1 MIKDKRKVRSI
12 LISDTALQKQ
22 PSPGRVAGVGGGKRG
37 SVGVDGF
44 EVDACSDD
52 GSEASSISSVGIGN
66 NHLNNRSALPG
77 WHWKFYYYQM
87 AQFAEAGV
95 NVSE

>member
-1 MIKDKRKVRSI
+1 M
-12 LISDTALQKQ
+12 LETHTNFQKQ

-66 NHLNNRSALPG
+66 NHLNNRSDLTWIAL
-77 WHWKFYYYQM
+77 
-87 AQFAEAGV
+87 EV
-95 NVSE
+95 T

>member
-1 MIKDKRKVRSI
+1 MLETHTD
-12 LISDTALQKQ
+12 LQKQ
-22 PSPGRVAGVGGGKRG
+22 PSPGRVAGVGGGGKRG

-66 NHLNNRSALPG
+66 NHLNNRSVLLG
-77 WHWKFYYYQM
+77 WHLKFL
-87 AQFAEAGV
+87 
-95 NVSE
+95 